1 MNSAQTIILA
11 QTQWLSAEMLELLKE
26 DIVLMAN
33 WKWIVLAA
41 SLFLGLT
48 FRPLIQYLIQK
59 IKKIR
64 SLGEDSTQFWKILI
78 LGKIE
83 APLSWILTGI
93 IWLIIIDATG
103 FHPVIL
109 RYSKITVQILLS
121 LNFMRL
127 AYQAVEAFGDLL
139 VHFASKSENSL
150 NHQLAPFATKSLKVL
165 VVTLGVLVILQN
177 LGIDVTALLAGVG
190 IAGMALAFAAKDTV
204 ENVFGSLT
212 IIFDGP
218 FKIGD
223 YVKVNDTEGVIEDI
237 GFRSTRI
244 RTLYNSVVTLP
255 NAVMAREKIDN
266 FQVRPKRRIRFQL
279 GIEYE
284 TSLSN
289 IQNFCFDLK
298 SSLEQE
304 PLIEAGTV
312 IVYFQSFGDFSL
324 NILVNYHVLTIDNLI
339 EIQFQEKMNFKIM
352 QLAEKNKV
360 NFAYP
365 TQKVISSQ

>member
-1 MNSAQTIILA
+1 MTTQNIFLA
-11 QTQWLSAEMLELLKE
+11 QTQWISTEMIELLKE
-26 DIVLMAN
+26 DVVMMPT

-41 SLFLGLT
+41 ATFLGFTL
-48 FRPLIQYLIQK
+48 RPLIQFLILK

-64 SLGEDSTQFWKILI
+64 SLDEDSTQFWKILV

-83 APLSWILTGI
+83 TPLSWLLVGL
-93 IWLIIIDATG
+93 IWLIVIDSTG
-103 FHPVIL
+103 FHPVL
-109 RYSKITVQILLS
+109 ARYLKISAQILLS

-139 VHFASKSENSL
+139 VHFAAKSENSL
-150 NHQLAPFATKSLKVL
+150 NHQLAPFATKTLKVL

-223 YVKVNDTEGVIEDI
+223 YVKVNDTEGVVEDI

-244 RTLYNSVVTLP
+244 RTLYNSLVTIP

-266 FQVRPKRRIRFQL
+266 YQVRPKRRVRFQL
-279 GIEYE
+279 GVEYE
-284 TSLSN
+284 TS
-289 IQNFCFDLK
+289 IEKIKNFCQDLK
-298 SSLEQE
+298 SNFENETLVDNSS
-304 PLIEAGTV
+304 V
-312 IVYFQSFGDFSL
+312 IVHFQSFGDFSL
-324 NILVNYHVLTIDNLI
+324 NILVNYHILTVDNI
-339 EIQFQEKMNFKIM
+339 VEMSFQEKMNFQIM
-352 QLAEKNKV
+352 KLAEKHQV